1 MNLNRRQ
8 FLGAA
13 SAAAFPFIF
22 PAYAGLN
29 VRKYAA
35 NEKVNVGV
43 IGIGRISTTMDIPLA
58 IKFTNLCRFTAVC
71 DLDSKRLKHGVDFI
85 QKQYR
90 KLKKEK
96 NAPVKAF
103 ADYHDLLDDPS
114 IDAVEIC
121 LPDHWH
127 ALVACAALAKG
138 KHIWLQKPFAQTIIE
153 GRIIANLAKIQNRV
167 APDGKGV
174 YTENKPKHHPW
185 QHGLYVGLHAVNG
198 ENFWEKE
205 NDRFHP
211 EPVARPVVDGNKA
224 SWKVKTRWTK
234 PDGAPVLTETQEWT
248 LTDHGTNYVM
258 DVTWTLAADYGD
270 VTFGKWAY
278 GGLFLRMP
286 YKKANAKRQFAV
298 NSRGQRNG
306 AAEQKEAE
314 WVEVSMPIEGRE
326 QNGTIRFEDL
336 PGNPGY
342 PNPWRVDGQLGIA
355 PSHCIRGPWRLS
367 KGEKRVNRYRLT
379 VK

>member
-22 PAYAGLN
+22 PAYAGLD

-138 KHIWLQKPFAQTIIE
+138 KHIWLQKPFAQTI
-153 GRIIANLAKIQNRV
+153 
-167 APDGKGV
+167 
-174 YTENKPKHHPW
+174 T
-185 QHGLYVGLHAVNG
+185 
-198 ENFWEKE
+198 
-205 NDRFHP
+205 
-211 EPVARPVVDGNKA
+211 
-224 SWKVKTRWTK
+224 
-234 PDGAPVLTETQEWT
+234 
-248 LTDHGTNYVM
+248 
-258 DVTWTLAADYGD
+258 
-270 VTFGKWAY
+270 
-278 GGLFLRMP
+278 
-286 YKKANAKRQFAV
+286 
-298 NSRGQRNG
+298 
-306 AAEQKEAE
+306 
-314 WVEVSMPIEGRE
+314 
-326 QNGTIRFEDL
+326 
-336 PGNPGY
+336 
-342 PNPWRVDGQLGIA
+342 
-355 PSHCIRGPWRLS
+355 
-367 KGEKRVNRYRLT
+367 
-379 VK
+379 